1 MSGSQQLGRNPQIAE
16 RLFSMMAK
24 FAGYGFNRSH
34 AYAYSALAFQ
44 LAYFK
49 SHYPQV
55 FYDVMLNYSS
65 SDYIKDA
72 IENGFSLARLDINRI
87 PFHDKISDGKIVLG
101 LKTIKG
107 FPRDFALWIIE
118 DRKENGKYI
127 SIEDFLTRIPKK
139 YQKVDVLTPL
149 IHIGL
154 FDIFETNRQKIIG
167 NLSNLFTFVNELGSL
182 FAESS
187 YSWVDYDDYSQ
198 IDRYNMEQEL
208 LGVGLSPHP
217 LHLAQKTAT
226 RPYQSISD
234 LTVNSKATVLVQ
246 LESVR
251 IIRTKKGDQMAF
263 LSVSDGINK
272 LDVTLFPET
281 YFYHKDKLKEGGL
294 FYLEGR
300 TQERDGRIQL
310 VLANMEE
317 ASTERFWILLKNH
330 EKDLEISKILA
341 KYPGNIPV
349 IIRYQE
355 SKETI
360 VSQRFRVSDEVELQK
375 ELAQYTLKTVI
386 R

>member
-1 MSGSQQLGRNPQIAE
+1 M
-16 RLFSMMAK
+16 
-24 FAGYGFNRSH
+24 
-34 AYAYSALAFQ
+34 
-44 LAYFK
+44 
-49 SHYPQV
+49 
-55 FYDVMLNYSS
+55 
-65 SDYIKDA
+65 
-72 IENGFSLARLDINRI
+72 
-87 PFHDKISDGKIVLG
+87 
-101 LKTIKG
+101 
-107 FPRDFALWIIE
+107 
-118 DRKENGKYI
+118 
-127 SIEDFLTRIPKK
+127 TRIPKK

-217 LHLAQKTAT
+217 LHLAQKMAT
-226 RPYQSISD
+226 HPYQLISD